1 MTLAAV
7 LAIAPVAGIPP
18 KSADTILPAPCATSS
33 ILGLCLEPIIP
44 SDTTHESRLSIPART
59 AIVRASGRSVSI
71 ISILTDG
78 TDTPGSPF
86 FIVYRLPIVLTS
98 FNGPM
103 NLTIR
108 TDTITAIS
116 DGGILSRDLNLGH
129 IIRIASDTAP
139 TINAFILNVPIL
151 AIIAFNLSIVSTV
164 AVPAG

>member
-1 MTLAAV
+1 M
-7 LAIAPVAGIPP
+7 
-18 KSADTILPAPCATSS
+18 
-33 ILGLCLEPIIP
+33 
-44 SDTTHESRLSIPART
+44 
-59 AIVRASGRSVSI
+59 
-71 ISILTDG
+71 
-78 TDTPGSPF
+78 
-86 FIVYRLPIVLTS
+86 TS